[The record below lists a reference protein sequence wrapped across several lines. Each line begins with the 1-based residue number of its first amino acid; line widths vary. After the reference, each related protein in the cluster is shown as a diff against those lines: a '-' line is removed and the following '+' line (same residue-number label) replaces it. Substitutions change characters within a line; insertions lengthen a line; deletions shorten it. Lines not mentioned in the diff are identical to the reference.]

1 MENALKRRLL
11 AGEQLYGVW
20 LSSASGNVAELLGW
34 AGYDFAIIDHEHGQG
49 SLGDGVH
56 MMRAC
61 AMANCPVIVRVPWND
76 QVYLKRILDAGAQ
89 SIMVPMVEIGR
100 GGRRRRLRLPL
111 PARRAPRLCPH
122 RRCAAG
128 APLWLYNRL
137 SLSRQRRAAAD
148 HPDRERQGRGRR
160 RRDRRRRRRR
170 HGVHRHQ
177 RHGRL
182 DRPARQLDN
191 PDVRALAAQA
201 EAGIRRSGKLSGTV
215 PSSGAGTVEL
225 FGKGYNLVAGAG
237 DMPMLR
243 EAAKADL
250 ANVRA
255 GMAKL
260 GKGR

>member
-1 MENALKRRLL
+1 MENVLKRRLL

-89 SIMVPMVEIGR
+89 SIMVPMVESAEEAAAVVSACR
-100 GGRRRRLRLPL
+100 YPPGGRRGYAA
-111 PARRAPRLCPH
+111 PAM
-122 RRCAAG
+122 RCSRYG
-128 APLWLYNRL
+128 FITDY
-137 SLSRQRRAAAD
+137 LSRANDELLLITQIESAKAAAD
-148 HPDRERQGRGRR
+148 ADAIGAV
-160 RRDRRRRRRR
+160 D
-170 HGVHRHQ
+170 GVDMVFIGINDMGGSI
-177 RHGRL
+177 GRL
-182 DRPARQLDN
+182 EQLDN

-237 DMPMLR
+237 DMSMLR